1 MKRSSARKKAKAV
14 SRTQLF
20 RCRVMC
26 CVVVAG
32 GAVMMA
38 RSFQL
43 QVLQGDAW
51 HVRALNQT
59 TELTELPAAR
69 GGLYDRNMRPLTIS
83 QDKYSVYY
91 AAAEVEDKQR
101 TVEALGRI
109 LSLETRDLNRV
120 RTSTSGWVPLGQ
132 VSGRVKSQI
141 EDAVDRGVY
150 FEVVSARVYPDG
162 RLASALLGTVGSD
175 GRGQSGLE
183 LFFDSLLAGTPG
195 EQVSRRDARGVLYP
209 IPNSDSQPARPG
221 RDVVLTID
229 SDLQEIAE
237 TSLERAL
244 AETGATGGDIIL
256 ADPSTG
262 EILALASRSGDSRYR
277 VPAFTDPY
285 EPGST
290 AKAVLLATLLQED
303 LADLDEPVDVEG
315 GTYTTPYRT
324 ITDVHKYDTLSV
336 AEVMLHSSN
345 IGAAKLA
352 ERIEPGLQY
361 SYLRDFGFGTPTGV
375 ETASE
380 SFGILRRPSDWS
392 LLSQQ
397 SLAYGYELTVT
408 SIQLVAAYAALA
420 NGGVLMRPTL
430 VREVRERGTENVTRY
445 APRPVRRV
453 VDSEVA
459 ERITEVLTDIVR
471 EGGTGDEAS
480 LRTIDIAGKT
490 GTSRISGDG
499 AYSTGKYVAS
509 FVGFVPADNPQLVV
523 LAKLEDPK
531 TTIYGGAAAAPVSR
545 TVLQAI
551 VAAEES
557 GLLTGQV
564 IRRRAEP
571 RDWSAAAPVS
581 SEVGP
586 IHLATTGVELSLAEA
601 APLEIDAAI
610 VPQIRGL
617 GLRAAVTKLYEAGL
631 KVEIEDG
638 AGARVR
644 TSLPVPGS
652 RVVPGATVLLR

>member
-1 MKRSSARKKAKAV
+1 MNRTCARKRAKAV

-20 RCRVMC
+20 RCRLMYCAVI
-26 CVVVAG
+26 VAG
-32 GAVMMA
+32 VLMTA
-38 RSFQL
+38 RTFQL

-51 HVRALNQT
+51 YDRAVSQT

-69 GGLYDRNMRPLTIS
+69 GGLFDRNMRPLTIS
-83 QDKYSVYY
+83 QDRYSVYY
-91 AAAEVEDKQR
+91 APAEVEDEQR
-101 TVEALGRI
+101 TVEALRRI
-109 LSLETRDLNRV
+109 LSLGTRDLNRV
-120 RTSTSGWVPLGQ
+120 RTATGGWVPLGQ
-132 VSGRVKSQI
+132 VSGRIKSQI
-141 EDAVDRGVY
+141 EDAVGSGLY
-150 FEVVSARVYPDG
+150 FEAVSARVYPDG

-175 GRGQSGLE
+175 GHGQSGLE
-183 LFFDSLLAGTPG
+183 LFFDTLLAGTPG

-209 IPNSDSQPARPG
+209 MPDSDSQPARPG

-229 SDLQEIAE
+229 ADLQEIAE

-244 AETGATGGDIIL
+244 AETGATGGDVIL

-290 AKAVLLATLLQED
+290 AKAVLLATLLQEN

-336 AEVMLHSSN
+336 AEVMLQSSN

-375 ETASE
+375 ETSSEAS
-380 SFGILRRPSDWS
+380 GTLRRPADWS

-430 VREVRERGTENVTRY
+430 LREVRERGTESWTRNE
-445 APRPVRRV
+445 PRPVRRV
-453 VDSEVA
+453 VDREIARRVG
-459 ERITEVLTDIVR
+459 EVLTDVVR

-490 GTSRISGDG
+490 GTSRVSGSG
-499 AYSTGKYVAS
+499 GYSTGKYVAS
-509 FVGFVPADNPQLVV
+509 FVGFVPAKNPQLVV

-557 GLLTGQV
+557 GLLTGQA
-564 IRRRAEP
+564 IRRRSAP
-571 RDWSAAAPVS
+571 RDWSAPATSSVETGPYRLAAHGAPTV
-581 SEVGP
+581 
-586 IHLATTGVELSLAEA
+586 TELVAS
-601 APLEIDAAI
+601 EIDETL
-610 VPQIRGL
+610 VPQVRGL
-617 GLRAAVTKLYEAGL
+617 GLRAAVTTLHEAGL
-631 KVEIEDG
+631 KVEIGDG

-644 TSLPVPGS
+644 NSFPAPGS